1 MKLFNNNNIKK
12 NPKQTKNKTK
22 QNNYSILFILT
33 SKGFSDP
40 IKKKNVELIPIVK
53 SRVWFRFLN
62 KSFQYKWSTNN
73 GVMHEADCTFLYF
86 PYFLVLATEVIHGLK
101 EKILS
106 KG

>member
-40 IKKKNVELIPIVK
+40 IKKK
-53 SRVWFRFLN
+53 
-62 KSFQYKWSTNN
+62 
-73 GVMHEADCTFLYF
+73 M
-86 PYFLVLATEVIHGLK
+86 
-101 EKILS
+101 LS
-106 KG
+106 